1 MSLNG
6 AVTLRLLLAPC
17 AVIVQIPSV
26 FAAGVNSTVLS
37 IVYHNTGR
45 DFWVAYANGL
55 DPAQNQDYVHVEL
68 SPSP

>member
-1 MSLNG
+1 M
-6 AVTLRLLLAPC
+6 
-17 AVIVQIPSV
+17 
-26 FAAGVNSTVLS
+26 NSTVLS